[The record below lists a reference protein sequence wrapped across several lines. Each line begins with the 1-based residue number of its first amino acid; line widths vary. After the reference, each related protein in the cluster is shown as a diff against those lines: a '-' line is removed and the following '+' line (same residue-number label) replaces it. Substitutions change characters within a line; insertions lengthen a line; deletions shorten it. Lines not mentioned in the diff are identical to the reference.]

1 MERESRAG
9 HILTYLSKVLREK
22 SDGSPRAAE
31 DGATEFDTGD
41 ERLFAREL
49 PREWEKETG
58 DCREEERSGGG
69 SACERERLE

>member
-31 DGATEFDTGD
+31 GGAAEFDTGD

-49 PREWEKETG
+49 PRE
-58 DCREEERSGGG
+58 
-69 SACERERLE
+69 